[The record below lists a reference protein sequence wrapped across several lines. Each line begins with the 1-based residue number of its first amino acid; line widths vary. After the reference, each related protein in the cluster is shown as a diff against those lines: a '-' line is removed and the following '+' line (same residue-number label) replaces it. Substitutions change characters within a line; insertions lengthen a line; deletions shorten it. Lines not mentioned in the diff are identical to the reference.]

1 MAYLGNA
8 PARSFISF
16 ERQVFTIVNSQ
27 TAYTLD
33 HSVNNENDIRLVINN
48 IVQEPGS
55 GKAYTASGT
64 TLTLSAALT
73 NGTDEMYCV
82 FLGRAVATNAP
93 GAGSVGTSQLASDA
107 VTEAKIAD
115 DAVESEHLND
125 NVISGQTE
133 LATAP
138 ASTDELLISDAGVLK
153 RVDVSLVGGNNTPA
167 FLATCESTQTISHN
181 VFTKIQFAVE
191 KFDSDGTYDNATNYR
206 WTPGVVGK
214 YVIGFAG
221 WFYDAN
227 DALSSVVFSI
237 YKNGSAS
244 TYFQSRLNSST
255 AQWQRFWLSGVHPI
269 DVTSTS
275 DYYEAYVEINTTDG
289 GSVDFNSSSSN
300 FRNYFYGYK
309 LIGA

>member
-1 MAYLGNA
+1 MPTDPALGA
-8 PARSFISF
+8 F
-16 ERQVFTIVNSQ
+16 VT
-27 TAYTLD
+27 TAKITDLN
-33 HSVNNENDIRLVINN
+33 VT
-48 IVQEPGS
+48 
-55 GKAYTASGT
+55 TAKI
-64 TLTLSAALT
+64 AA
-73 NGTDEMYCV
+73 
-82 FLGRAVATNAP
+82 
-93 GAGSVGTSQLASDA
+93 DA
-107 VTEAKIAD
+107 ITEAKIAD

>member
-33 HSVNNENDIRLVINN
+33 HSVNNENDLRLVINN

-82 FLGRAVATNAP
+82 FLGRATATNAP
-93 GAGSVGTSQLASDA
+93 SAGSVGTSQLASDA

-115 DAVESEHLND
+115 DAVESEHLNN

-133 LATAP
+133 LASAP

-153 RVDVSLVGGNNTPA
+153 RIDVSLVGGDNTPA
-167 FLATCESTQTISHN
+167 FSATLSSAQSCSNATQTAI
-181 VFTKIQFAVE
+181 VFNSEHYDT
-191 KFDSDGTYDNATNYR
+191 DSAYDTSNGRFTV
-206 WTPGVVGK
+206 PSGEGGK
-214 YVIGFAG
+214 YFFA
-221 WFYDAN
+221 
-227 DALSSVVFSI
+227 
-237 YKNGSAS
+237 AS
-244 TYFQSRLNSST
+244 L
-255 AQWQRFWLSGVHPI
+255 RF
-269 DVTSTS
+269 D
-275 DYYEAYVEINTTDG
+275 NTTSNRNALDIKIN
-289 GSVDFNSSSSN
+289 NSSSTQQVAFENTGSQYITIGGAVSIN
-300 FRNYFYGYK
+300 LSAGDYVHCDYYQTSGGTIDVRTDSHFSGFK
-309 LIGA
+309 LIGV

>member
-64 TLTLSAALT
+64 TLTLSAALV

-82 FLGRAVATNAP
+82 FLGRAVATNKP
-93 GAGSVGTSQLASDA
+93 GAGSVGTTELAADA

-133 LATAP
+133 LAVAP
-138 ASTDELLISDAGVLK
+138 ASTDELLISDAGTLK
-153 RVDVSLVGGNNTPA
+153 RIDVSLVGGDNTPA
-167 FLATCESTQTISHN
+167 FFAYLSANQTVAHNSTSRINCNTEVVDTDSAYDNSSNYRFTVPSGEGGKYFVFGGVRPNTSTDYEYSEAYISVNGSNKLQTTGRNIGRDSRILNGILDLSAGDYLELQYYQDSGGDITVSGNSTQHRS
-181 VFTKIQFAVE
+181 
-191 KFDSDGTYDNATNYR
+191 
-206 WTPGVVGK
+206 
-214 YVIGFAG
+214 
-221 WFYDAN
+221 
-227 DALSSVVFSI
+227 
-237 YKNGSAS
+237 
-244 TYFQSRLNSST
+244 YFG
-255 AQWQRFWLSGVHPI
+255 A
-269 DVTSTS
+269 
-275 DYYEAYVEINTTDG
+275 
-289 GSVDFNSSSSN
+289 
-300 FRNYFYGYK
+300 YK
-309 LIGA
+309 LIGV